1 MADFTQS
8 DWYGALYKHS
18 TAKTL
23 LAGEAISFEQNSPS
37 DGPRSEDVVGII
49 LSGHAH
55 ALSYS
60 ENGEE
65 TWLGEHRPGQFI
77 GLMPLL
83 SHGHVKFDI
92 RAEEDMVLR
101 VISQARMR
109 SLLSEHAALGTYIAQ
124 DFASRL
130 DDALL
135 SLIDTH
141 TLSVKGRIC
150 IELLRLSVPIGLEP
164 DKQIIRPSPVFVDL
178 ARRINSTR
186 ETVSRT
192 VNELKRMGVISRE
205 PGALVIQN
213 PQQLKNTFQ

>member
-1 MADFTQS
+1 MADFTHM
-8 DWYGALYKHS
+8 DWYGALLKYS
-18 TAKTL
+18 TTKVVS
-23 LAGEAISFEQNSPS
+23 AGEVISFQSAEASQNF
-37 DGPRSEDVVGII
+37 VGLI
-49 LSGHAH
+49 LTGHAH

-65 TWLGEHRPGQFI
+65 TWLGEYGPGQFI

-83 SHGHVKFDI
+83 SRGQVQFDV
-92 RAEEDMVLR
+92 RAEKDMSLR
-101 VISQARMR
+101 VIKEAQMR
-109 SLLSEHAALGTYIAQ
+109 RLLADHSALGTYVAT
-124 DFASRL
+124 DLASRL
-130 DDALL
+130 DGALL

-150 IELLRLSVPIGLEP
+150 VELLRLSVPIGMEP

-192 VNELKRMGVISRE
+192 VNELKRMGVVSRE
-205 PGALVIQN
+205 PGALVIQD
-213 PQQLKNTFQ
+213 PKQLKDIFH